1 MIRSERRRQARAE
14 RAAAQS
20 SNAAEKKH
28 EVARRKE
35 ALRQVFRDRHKL
47 RLTFREKV
55 GVVFGLFFAATGGPI
70 YPWLPDELR
79 YQPYRRK
86 HKSP

>member
-14 RAAAQS
+14 RAAAQAID
-20 SNAAEKKH
+20 AAAKKQQ
-28 EVARRKE
+28 AAQRK
-35 ALRQVFRDRHKL
+35 AVLHQAFRDRHQL

-55 GVVFGLFFAATGGPI
+55 GVVLGMFIAATGGPL

-86 HKSP
+86 DKSP